1 VFEKCRQGPKGRR
14 SRPVVVFRDR
24 HSDVSGLWPAPAAHR
39 LDLRSLDRS
48 QNPASPRPA
57 RRAPDAR
64 PAALAAADG
73 VRVLTAESRGLGDKT
88 TIEHWLPHAGTT
100 MMGISHTYDSKRTHF
115 FEFMRI
121 ATHRGKI
128 AYIVQPGGDPPVLFR
143 AVTVTEEE
151 AVFENPAHDHPQRIA
166 YVRTEKGMTATISL
180 MDGSKAT
187 EFAFERRAE

>member
-1 VFEKCRQGPKGRR
+1 MTSWKFATAFIALIVLGRPQQTGPEQ
-14 SRPVVVFRDR
+14 
-24 HSDVSGLWPAPAAHR
+24 VSSEEAPK
-39 LDLRSLDRS
+39 
-48 QNPASPRPA
+48 
-57 RRAPDAR
+57 
-64 PAALAAADG
+64 LAWIAG
-73 VRVLTAESRGLGDKT
+73 TWERTEGDKT

-100 MMGISHTYDSKRTHF
+100 MMGVSHTYDSKRTHF

-121 ATHRGKI
+121 ATHGGRI

-143 AVTVTEEE
+143 AVTVKEEE